1 MYLEKTNLF
10 IPIPAIL
17 LYMNSTDTE
26 GTLYVVATP
35 IGNLADIS
43 FRAVEVLRE
52 ADCVLCEDTRTS
64 SVLLAHYQISTPKL
78 SLYAHNEA
86 KRCNSLIKRL
96 KQGQRLAMISDAGT
110 PLFSD
115 AGHLLVAACHREQ
128 IPVVPIPGANAVAAA
143 LSCSGFEGNRFVFEG
158 FLPSRR
164 VARIKH
170 LQYLKGEKRMIVFFE
185 APHRIIATINDM
197 IEVFGGERAACL
209 AKELSK
215 IHEHIIRGSLSDI
228 GSWLSESEMHSK
240 GEFVIL
246 MAACKMI
253 PVAEVTI
260 KVEDLVR
267 ILSEHLSPGKVA
279 TVAATLNGMPRNRL
293 YRKKELFRN
302 TK

>member
-1 MYLEKTNLF
+1 MK
-10 IPIPAIL
+10 AV
-17 LYMNSTDTE
+17 DAK
-26 GTLYVVATP
+26 GTLYIVATP
-35 IGNLADIS
+35 IGNLADLS

-86 KRCNSLIKRL
+86 QRCNSLIKRL

-143 LSCSGFEGNRFVFEG
+143 LSCVGFKCDRFVFEG
-158 FLPSRR
+158 FLPAKR

-170 LQYLKGEKRMIVFFE
+170 LHTLKGENRIMVFFE
-185 APHRIIATINDM
+185 APHRITATINDM
-197 IEVFGGERAACL
+197 IEVFSAERTACL
-209 AKELSK
+209 VKELSK

-228 GSWLSESEMHSK
+228 KRWLSESESQSK

-246 MAACKMI
+246 LDACVSK
-253 PVAEVTI
+253 PEAEITI
-260 KVEDLVR
+260 KIEDLVR
-267 ILSEHLSPGKVA
+267 ILSEHLSPSTVA
-279 TVAATLNGMPRNRL
+279 KVAATLSGMPRKHL
-293 YRKKELFRN
+293 YRKE
-302 TK
+302 

>member
-1 MYLEKTNLF
+1 MKAVDAEG
-10 IPIPAIL
+10 IL
-17 LYMNSTDTE
+17 YI
-26 GTLYVVATP
+26 VATP
-35 IGNLADIS
+35 IGNLADLS

-64 SVLLAHYQISTPKL
+64 SVLLAHYQVGTPKL
-78 SLYAHNEA
+78 SLHAHNEA
-86 KRCNSLIKRL
+86 QRCKSLIKRL

-115 AGHLLVAACHREQ
+115 AGHLLVAACHRER

-143 LSCSGFEGNRFVFEG
+143 LSCAGFGCDRFVFEG
-158 FLPSRR
+158 FLPAQRIAR
-164 VARIKH
+164 VKH
-170 LQYLKGEKRMIVFFE
+170 LQNLKRENRIMVFFE

-197 IEVFGGERAACL
+197 IEVFGKERTACL

-228 GSWLSESEMHSK
+228 ERWLSESEKQSK

-246 MAACKMI
+246 LDACVSM
-253 PVAEVTI
+253 PEAEITI

-267 ILSEHLSPGKVA
+267 ILSGHLSPGKA
-279 TVAATLNGMPRNRL
+279 AKVAATLSGMPRKHL
-293 YRKKELFRN
+293 YFKK
-302 TK
+302 